1 MADVSPHWLLLTAS
15 LPGQDASAARVRLWR
30 GLKDLGVASLRDGV
44 SLAPAADAM
53 RARLTEIRAGVQ
65 EAGGSAWLLELPSQ
79 TTPVERQLRA
89 LFDRSES
96 YAKFLP
102 AVAALRKALP
112 SLDEAAVR
120 QRLRELEAEL
130 DALVAL
136 DFFPGA
142 PQARA
147 RETLDK
153 LRARINQR
161 FSPAEPTSVAGR
173 VPPRRLADYRKQRW
187 ATRKRMW
194 VDRVASA
201 WLIRQ
206 FIDHD
211 ATFVWLHR
219 PADCPRDAHGFDFDG
234 AEFTHVGERVTFEV
248 LMHAFGLERDG
259 GLKHLA
265 RLVHFLDVGGEAVA
279 EAAGFEAV
287 LAGLRDSSADDDAL
301 LAAATPVLDALY
313 DHFSK
318 LKNEGSP

>member
-1 MADVSPHWLLLTAS
+1 
-15 LPGQDASAARVRLWR
+15 
-30 GLKDLGVASLRDGV
+30 
-44 SLAPAADAM
+44 M
-53 RARLTEIRAGVQ
+53 RARLTEIRGGVQ

-79 TTPVERQLRA
+79 TAAVERKLRA
-89 LFDRSES
+89 LFDRSAS
-96 YAKFLP
+96 YAGFLP
-102 AVAALRKALP
+102 AVAALRKLLP
-112 SLDEAAVR
+112 SVDEAVAR

-130 DALVAL
+130 DARVAL

-161 FSPAEPTSVAGR
+161 FSPAEPTSVSGS

-201 WLIRQ
+201 WLIGQ

-211 ATFVWLHR
+211 ATFVWLNR
-219 PADCPRDAHGFDFDG
+219 PTDCPRDAHGFDFDG

-248 LMHAFGLERDG
+248 LMHAFGLERDT
-259 GLKHLA
+259 GLTHLA
-265 RLVHFLDVGGEAVA
+265 RLVHFLDVGGDALVEAP
-279 EAAGFEAV
+279 GFEAV
-287 LAGLRDSSADDDAL
+287 LSGLRDSSADDDAL

-313 DHFSK
+313 DYFSK
-318 LKNEGSP
+318 LKNEEPP

>member
-1 MADVSPHWLLLTAS
+1 MSDAQRWWLLLAAS

-30 GLKDLGVASLRDGV
+30 ALRDLGVASLRDGV
-44 SLAPAADAM
+44 SLAPASDAM
-53 RARLTEIRAGVQ
+53 RARLTEIRGGVQ
-65 EAGGSAWLLELPSQ
+65 EAGGSGWLLELPSQ
-79 TTPVERQLRA
+79 AASVERQLRA

-96 YAKFLP
+96 YSTFLP

-112 SLDEAAVR
+112 SLDEAIVR
-120 QRLRELEAEL
+120 QRMRNLETELEAI
-130 DALVAL
+130 VAL

-142 PQARA
+142 AHTRA
-147 RETLDK
+147 RDAIDN
-153 LRARINQR
+153 LRSRINRR

-173 VPPRRLADYRKQRW
+173 VPARRLADYRRQRW

-201 WLIRQ
+201 WLIHQ

-211 ATFVWLHR
+211 ATFVWLNR

-248 LMHAFGLERDG
+248 LMHAFGLERDA
-259 GLKHLA
+259 GLAHLA
-265 RLVHFLDVGGEAVA
+265 RLVHFLDIGGDAVA
-279 EAAGFEAV
+279 EAPGLEAV